1 MHSGVIIHKMSLS
14 SIRIDIRKVVIH
26 LLAQYWGLRNQSV
39 TLVVMCQDKRSRRAS
54 GLGVLSKL
62 PQINL
67 ALASASEGLL
77 GLGIVVLPDGVVR
90 DEEGCAQKVSH
101 TQM

>member
-1 MHSGVIIHKMSLS
+1 MSLS

-39 TLVVMCQDKRSRRAS
+39 TLVVTCQDRAS